1 MKHRFRIPK
10 GVEIREYRFSP
21 MGSAVH
27 STVRRNSQGE
37 TSRLLVGHAAVFN
50 SESVDFGGWKETI
63 RKGAFKRA
71 IKEKQDVRALLNH
84 DSNFVLGRT
93 KNGTLRLKEDAVGL
107 YVEIDV
113 PDTQIGRDL
122 LKSIDRGDIDQMSFA
137 FRVGEDDWK
146 EKKDSDGKLVFLREL
161 KEIETL
167 YDVSPV
173 TFPAY
178 QQTDIALNR
187 NSRSQLR
194 RLRLERMAREFCRE
208 ERDRELDE
216 LILEQ
221 DLAEFKRRVRNRK

>member
-1 MKHRFRIPK
+1 MRHKFKIPE

-27 STVRRNSQGE
+27 SAVRRNSQGE

-93 KNGTLRLKEDAVGL
+93 KSGTLRLWEDDVGL
-107 YVEIDV
+107 AAEIV
-113 PDTQIGRDL
+113 VADTQVGRDL
-122 LKSIDRGDIDQMSFA
+122 IKSINRGDIDQMSFA
-137 FRVGEDDWK
+137 FRVKDENWK
-146 EKKDSDGKLVFLREL
+146 EKKTASGDYEYLREL
-161 KEIETL
+161 RDVDL
-167 YDVSPV
+167 FDVSPV

-178 QQTDIALNR
+178 QQTDVTLSKD
-187 NSRSQLR
+187 SRVQLR
-194 RLRLERMAREFCRE
+194 RLRLERMAREFYRE
-208 ERDRELDE
+208 ERDREFDDLV
-216 LILEQ
+216 LEQ
-221 DLAEFKRRVRNRK
+221 EIAELKRRVRNST

>member
-1 MKHRFRIPK
+1 MKNKREVRTFAVT
-10 GVEIREYRFSP
+10 GLEIRKADGDGKRD
-21 MGSAVH
+21 M
-27 STVRRNSQGE
+27 
-37 TSRLLVGHAAVFN
+37 LVGHAAVFN

-93 KNGTLRLKEDAVGL
+93 KSGTLRLKEDKEGL
-107 YVEIDV
+107 YVEIDL
-113 PDTQIGRDL
+113 PNTTAARDL
-122 LKSIDRGDIDQMSFA
+122 KESIDRGDIDQMSFA

-146 EKKDSDGKLVFLREL
+146 EKKDDEGSLVYLREL

-178 QQTDIALNR
+178 QQTDIAVRGLEQFKESSKR
-187 NSRSQLR
+187 GAGLR
-194 RLRLERMAREFCRE
+194 QKSVRARLEAHAE
-208 ERDRELDE
+208 ENS
-216 LILEQ
+216 I
-221 DLAEFKRRVRNRK
+221 